1 MKKKMKL
8 TEPISHDPQ
17 ITIHSDVK
25 QARGNSVDKYENLK
39 DANEIIASKEIGQQN
54 ENL

>member
-1 MKKKMKL
+1 MKKKMKR
-8 TEPISHDPQ
+8 TESISPDPQ

-25 QARGNSVDKYENLK
+25 KSLGGSVDEYENLK
-39 DANEIIASKEIGQQN
+39 DANEILASKEIGQQN

>member
-1 MKKKMKL
+1 MKKKLKL

-25 QARGNSVDKYENLK
+25 KSLGDSVDQYEDLK
-39 DANEIIASKEIGQQN
+39 DANEILASKEIGQQN